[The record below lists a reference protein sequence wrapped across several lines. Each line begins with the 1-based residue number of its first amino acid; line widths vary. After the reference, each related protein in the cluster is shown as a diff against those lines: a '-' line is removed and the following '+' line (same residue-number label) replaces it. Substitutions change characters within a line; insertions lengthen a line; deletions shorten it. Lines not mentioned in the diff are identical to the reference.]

1 MKDDKIT
8 KKHFTDL
15 MNDYKSGKIGVQPGH
30 PKEVEIAI
38 QSFLDMSVMLLE
50 YPEIDSVPQE
60 YVEKLLKTLSKYPQY
75 NSLTMELIDILNDR
89 KVN

>member
-1 MKDDKIT
+1 M
-8 KKHFTDL
+8 
-15 MNDYKSGKIGVQPGH
+15 VW
-30 PKEVEIAI
+30 EIAI

-89 KVN
+89 KMN